1 MDFLLSMKAGNF
13 KMLCSSRRC
22 WSFDQQAKRILHL
35 EILSSAAVVAHAVVG
50 LLTNNRS
57 YQCFYPLLKLF

>member
-35 EILSSAAVVAHAVVG
+35 EILSSAAVG
-50 LLTNNRS
+50 DLL
-57 YQCFYPLLKLF
+57 PLLVF